1 MSIRSQQSSD
11 ISCQASIPAR
21 ATGGSEQSTVRTAD
35 PLSVQFSAFVAT
47 IATLLST
54 FCSDKLE
61 QSKQLCS
68 NLTIS
73 DNFDELLFN
82 DTQLQEINACSTF
95 SELFAILRKHWSYID
110 YSILRQII
118 TTTDLKK
125 AKDEL
130 QLFKTG
136 MASYEGMKILSENIP
151 PEAISPE
158 YIRLKVIVDQS
169 YQDLTFEDFTKL
181 RDFIFKHLDIKYY
194 TALPHIKFLFGSLHL
209 EWYVLKKAAAHMI
222 KMAKQNEEVFT
233 SNSVIF
239 IQVDQSIVLDSKT
252 KDKKRVVSSS
262 YVWAKNVSIIYFRCM
277 HTFIN

>member
-1 MSIRSQQSSD
+1 MSIRSQEPSD
-11 ISCQASIPAR
+11 ISCRQASNPAGR
-21 ATGGSEQSTVRTAD
+21 SEQSTVRTAD
-35 PLSVQFSAFVAT
+35 PLSVQFSTFVAT
-47 IATLLST
+47 IATLLNT

-73 DNFDELLFN
+73 DNLDKLLFS

-95 SELFAILRKHWSYID
+95 SELFAILRNHWSYSN

-118 TTTDLKK
+118 VTTNLKE

-130 QLFKTG
+130 QLFKTR
-136 MASYEGMKILSENIP
+136 MASYEGMKILSENSP
-151 PEAISPE
+151 PEAIFRE
-158 YIRLKVIVDQS
+158 YVKLQIIIESS
-169 YQDLTFEDFTKL
+169 YQELTLEDFTRL
-181 RDFIFKHLDIKYY
+181 HDFVFKHLDIKYY

-233 SNSVIF
+233 SNSVVF
-239 IQVDQSIVLDSKT
+239 IQVDQSVIFDFTT
-252 KDKKRVVSSS
+252 KNDDQMVSLS
-262 YVWAKNVSIIYFRCM
+262 
-277 HTFIN
+277 